1 MSFRRDAAEE
11 RARVAF
17 ESEMLVH
24 LTEIYRAAMR
34 LTRRAAEAEDLSQEV
49 FLQAW
54 KSFER
59 FSPGTNGRAWLY
71 KILWNVNQQRLRKR
85 FPVLLGEEEQERL
98 ADTLPAVETT
108 PTEVRDEEVAAA
120 LLALT
125 PEHRTMLQ
133 MADVEEWSYKEIAGI
148 LGVPIGTV
156 MSRLSRARGSLR
168 AKLAGSSLAPKA
180 SSRDETIEGKGR

>member
-11 RARVAF
+11 RARGAF

-133 MADVEEWSYKEIAGI
+133 MADVEEWSYKEIAEI

-168 AKLAGSSLAPKA
+168 AKLAGSSHAPRA